1 MIRKQFIGY
10 VTPAIEWLMSP
21 DAVGGGILC
30 QSPQGGL
37 TDITVGGEE
46 DEDDGWLN

>member
-1 MIRKQFIGY
+1 MIRKQFTGY
-10 VTPAIEWLMSP
+10 VTPAIEWNVPL
-21 DAVGGGILC
+21 DGDIVLC

-37 TDITVGGEE
+37 TDITVSGEE